1 MKKADRLQNVL
12 DEAFVE
18 LSQVLKLRRNLQHAL
33 LPVDNIKIEQYHWE
47 GDAAYQSRVK
57 KKKKEYKKHKKDVIS
72 SAGLSTEKQVK
83 EKIASLQKREDE
95 LWEAI
100 AEYKKAIKD
109 LTNPNSQP

>member
-57 KKKKEYKKHKKDVIS
+57 KRRKNIRNTKKMSSLLQGFQPKSKSRKKLHPFKKEKTNYGKQLQNIKK
-72 SAGLSTEKQVK
+72 Q
-83 EKIASLQKREDE
+83 
-95 LWEAI
+95 
-100 AEYKKAIKD
+100 
-109 LTNPNSQP
+109 